1 MPLLRHRLLLLGV
14 TSAILRCIVVYW
26 WHFYECQLTM
36 ERLAP
41 ELPSGAPSNITA
53 LLRELEAGQPAAL
66 NRLVEVAYPELR
78 RIAHRHC
85 SRERQSS
92 TLQCTAVV
100 HEAWIRLAQAQ
111 QTTWKDRAHF
121 FAFASRLMRSIL
133 IDYAR
138 ARKSMKRGGGTPPLA
153 LIDTDAQASPPD
165 VDILELNAALEEL
178 EKLDPMQGRIVE
190 LRYFSGLSI
199 PETAEATGVSESTVK
214 REWIIAKTWIR
225 RRLLEGKKEP

>member
-1 MPLLRHRLLLLGV
+1 
-14 TSAILRCIVVYW
+14 
-26 WHFYECQLTM
+26 M
-36 ERLAP
+36 ERLAS

-78 RIAHRHC
+78 RIARRHC
-85 SRERQSS
+85 GRERQSS

-153 LIDTDAQASPPD
+153 LIDTDAVASPPD

-214 REWIIAKTWIR
+214 REWIVAKTWIR
-225 RRLLEGKKEP
+225 RRLLEGKNEP

>member
-1 MPLLRHRLLLLGV
+1 
-14 TSAILRCIVVYW
+14 
-26 WHFYECQLTM
+26 M
-36 ERLAP
+36 ERLVS

-53 LLRELEAGQPAAL
+53 LQRELEAGQPAAL
-66 NRLVEVAYPELR
+66 NRLVEVAYPDLR
-78 RIAHRHC
+78 RIARRHC
-85 SRERQSS
+85 GRERQSS

-100 HEAWIRLAQAQ
+100 HEAWLRLAQAER
-111 QTTWKDRAHF
+111 TTWKDRTHF

-138 ARKSMKRGGGTPPLA
+138 ARNSKKRGGGAPALT
-153 LIDTDAQASPPD
+153 LIDTDAVASPPD

-199 PETAEATGVSESTVK
+199 PETAEATGNSESTVK
-214 REWIIAKTWIR
+214 REWIVAKTWIR
-225 RRLLEGKKEP
+225 RRLVEGKNKS